1 MNSGW
6 HFNGQ
11 MTPSQGEVDAMAA
24 VLEGRHGMWAAEVA
38 EFFAVAHGLRG
49 DKGRSWAWSGVA
61 ESVRRK
67 EEERIA
73 CVEHS

>member
-1 MNSGW
+1 MSSGW

-11 MTPSQGEVDAMAA
+11 MTPSQGEMEAMAA
-24 VLEGRHGMWAAEVA
+24 VLESRHGIWAAEVA
-38 EFFAVAHGLRG
+38 EFFAEAHSLRG

-67 EEERIA
+67 EEERITA
-73 CVEHS
+73 VELS